1 MWPLSR
7 GQIFRSLYGPVLP
20 VLKTSNNTAKLVMA
34 LTLLP
39 QCVAASGTEAQAE
52 PGVAVRAWVLTD
64 AEGGEILAGE
74 NASKRLLSS
83 STDKIMVV
91 LVALRMVEAGEAS
104 LEDEITVSEDAAF
117 AVPLYSNVGLFAG
130 DSLSVREFLAAALI
144 PSGTEAAYA
153 LAEHL
158 GRGDANDFVE
168 RMNREAEALGLE
180 DTCFQI
186 SQAST
191 PAARARAPGSR
202 AHYGASGRRV
212 PVLPR
217 DGHHGLHDHHH
228 PGP

>member
-1 MWPLSR
+1 VWPLSR

-34 LTLLP
+34 LTLLL

-104 LEDEITVSEDAAF
+104 LEDEITVSPET
-117 AVPLYSNVGLFAG
+117 L
-130 DSLSVREFLAAALI
+130 
-144 PSGTEAAYA
+144 
-153 LAEHL
+153 
-158 GRGDANDFVE
+158 
-168 RMNREAEALGLE
+168 
-180 DTCFQI
+180 
-186 SQAST
+186 
-191 PAARARAPGSR
+191 
-202 AHYGASGRRV
+202 
-212 PVLPR
+212 
-217 DGHHGLHDHHH
+217 
-228 PGP
+228 